1 MQKIK
6 DRWEISSNWQLL
18 FPFLGAF
25 LTFLAA
31 YMIARRV
38 LHALGLNNT
47 AAEWIFTGTVSIS
60 IFYVLVKFF
69 VWCFKKLENKWVVEQ
84 KWEMISIFIVFAI
97 TGSLAG
103 KLAGPLVHWIGLDDE
118 NVPKALYW
126 TCRILMI
133 FPIYQLLL
141 VCVGWLF
148 GQFKFFWAFEK
159 KMLKRMGLGF
169 LLP

>member
-25 LTFLAA
+25 LTFLTA
-31 YMIARRV
+31 YLIARRL
-38 LHALGLNNT
+38 LHAIGMNNT

-60 IFYVLVKFF
+60 IFYILIKFF
-69 VWCFKKLENKWVVEQ
+69 VWCFKKLENRWVVEQ
-84 KWEMISIFIVFAI
+84 KWEMIAIFIVFAI

-118 NVPKALYW
+118 NVPSGIYW
-126 TCRILMI
+126 TCRIFMI
-133 FPIYQLLL
+133 FPIYQVLL
-141 VCVGWLF
+141 VCIGWLF

-169 LLP
+169 LVP